1 MTAVGNQSRTPF
13 GQGGNDAM
21 GASSR
26 RVGDS
31 GTGAHVRTHGAG
43 RSKPDDGAENNPL
56 LDPTLQT
63 DDQRVSRDNANRN
76 LMRITGRMD
85 LTALDQADGARLKRD
100 DEERRAAEATAGLSV
115 KVPIRI

>member
-1 MTAVGNQSRTPF
+1 
-13 GQGGNDAM
+13 
-21 GASSR
+21 
-26 RVGDS
+26 
-31 GTGAHVRTHGAG
+31 
-43 RSKPDDGAENNPL
+43 
-56 LDPTLQT
+56 
-63 DDQRVSRDNANRN
+63 VSRDNANRN